1 MRGDPENTLGKSRT
15 ACQRIRGTPQLS
27 GSKCLSG
34 CRACPVQDDAEDL
47 PDPDRRHR
55 DEYSPDLRKENQY
68 GRHERPGMG
77 AAGVAVAGGFFKIAL
92 YVCVA
97 VLIIWIGKVTY
108 QFGYD
113 IFNQHAMSPGE
124 GQEVTVVIK
133 EDATSYDIAK
143 TLKSK
148 GLIDNALVFVVQ
160 EKLSNYSGKMR
171 PGTYLLSTAYTPN
184 RIMGILAGD
193 AEQEG
198 VTS

>member
-1 MRGDPENTLGKSRT
+1 MRSDQYTERSR
-15 ACQRIRGTPQLS
+15 
-27 GSKCLSG
+27 
-34 CRACPVQDDAEDL
+34 
-47 PDPDRRHR
+47 
-55 DEYSPDLRKENQY
+55 Y
-68 GRHERPGMG
+68 GRYQRPGRCG
-77 AAGVAVAGGFFKIAL
+77 WSDCCRRIFKIAL

-97 VLIIWIGKVTY
+97 VLVIWIGKVTY
-108 QFGYD
+108 QFGYN
-113 IFNQHAMSPGE
+113 IFNQQAMNPGE

-148 GLIDNALVFVVQ
+148 GLIEDTLVFWVQ
-160 EKLSNYSGKMR
+160 EKLSNYSGKMK

-198 VTS
+198 ATS

>member
-1 MRGDPENTLGKSRT
+1 MR
-15 ACQRIRGTPQLS
+15 
-27 GSKCLSG
+27 
-34 CRACPVQDDAEDL
+34 
-47 PDPDRRHR
+47 
-55 DEYSPDLRKENQY
+55 YNQY
-68 GRHERPGMG
+68 TERSRYGRYQRPGRCG
-77 AAGVAVAGGFFKIAL
+77 WSDRCRRIL

-97 VLIIWIGKVTY
+97 VLVIWIGKVTY
-108 QFGYD
+108 QFGYNV
-113 IFNQHAMSPGE
+113 FNQQAMNPGE

-148 GLIDNALVFVVQ
+148 GLIEDTLVFWVQ
-160 EKLSNYSGKMR
+160 EKLSNYSGKMK

-198 VTS
+198 ATS

>member
-1 MRGDPENTLGKSRT
+1 MGNKKD
-15 ACQRIRGTPQLS
+15 Q
-27 GSKCLSG
+27 
-34 CRACPVQDDAEDL
+34 V
-47 PDPDRRHR
+47 
-55 DEYSPDLRKENQY
+55 
-68 GRHERPGMG
+68 G
-77 AAGVAVAGGFFKIAL
+77 AAGVIVAGGFFKIAL

-97 VLIIWIGKVTY
+97 VLVIWIGKVTY
-108 QFGYD
+108 QFGYN
-113 IFNQHAMSPGE
+113 IFNQQAMSPGE

-133 EDATSYDIAK
+133 EDATAYDIAK

-148 GLIDNALVFVVQ
+148 GSLVFVVQ

-171 PGTYLLSTAYTPN
+171 PGTYLLSTAYTPT